1 MRWGVAV
8 ALTCP
13 PTGWCRQKQE
23 SNMVTTAV
31 DASMFPLTSQVQLKK
46 ASCVRCEKLQGV
58 WGLRSLGEC
67 MKDHSW
73 LWRSCWVHSSGANQ
87 TCRFQEKKKHL
98 TTIFS
103 LSWTRCARPRYMMFV
118 ATAKKTVSAV
128 KPPYV
133 SMEIHKQE
141 VEIPEFLVGS
151 VSRFLSVGLLTGW

>member
-1 MRWGVAV
+1 MQRRCRGTYLSTNRMVQ
-8 ALTCP
+8 TE
-13 PTGWCRQKQE
+13 TGKQHGDNCRRCEHVPVNQP
-23 SNMVTTAV
+23 SPV
-31 DASMFPLTSQVQLKK
+31 KK
-46 ASCVRCEKLQGV
+46 TSCVSCEKLQEV

-73 LWRSCWVHSSGANQ
+73 QWRSCGVHSSGANQ
-87 TCRFQEKKKHL
+87 TCRFQEKKHL

-118 ATAKKTVSAV
+118 ATGKKTISAV

-133 SMEIHKQE
+133 SVEVHKQE
-141 VEIPEFLVGS
+141 VEIPEFLAGN